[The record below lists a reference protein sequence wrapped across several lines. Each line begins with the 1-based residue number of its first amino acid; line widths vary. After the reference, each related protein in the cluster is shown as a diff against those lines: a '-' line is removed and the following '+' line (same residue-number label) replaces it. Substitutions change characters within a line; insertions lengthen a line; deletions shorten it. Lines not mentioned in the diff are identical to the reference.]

1 MSVIT
6 INNIS
11 KNFKE
16 VEALKNFSATFEE
29 NKIYGLLGRNG
40 AGKSTLLNLLT
51 NKIFPTSGEIL
62 IDGENVLENDKAL
75 SKMFCMS
82 DKNLYPES
90 FKIKQAFKWTKEF
103 FPDFDSDYATE
114 LSKKFGLDIKKRIKG
129 LSTGYNSIFKLIIA
143 LSANTPIVLFDE
155 PVLGLDANHRD
166 VFYKE
171 LIKNYSE
178 NPRTIIISTHLIEE
192 VSGII
197 EDVIIIKNGEKILD
211 DSVQNVLAKGY
222 SVSGAAGKVDEFI
235 IGKQTIGVDILGGLK
250 TAHIIGEIDGKSL
263 PDGLEI
269 TKLDLQKMFIQLTNS

>member
-6 INNIS
+6 VNDITKS
-11 KNFKE
+11 FKDTI
-16 VEALKNFSATFEE
+16 ALDNFSVTFEE

-40 AGKSTLLNLLT
+40 AGKSTLLNLMT

-62 IDGENVLENDKAL
+62 IDGENILENDKAL

-90 FKIKQAFKWTKEF
+90 FKVKQAVKWTKEF
-103 FPDFDSDYATE
+103 FPKFDADYANE
-114 LSKKFGLDIKKRIKG
+114 LAEKFGLGLKKRIKG
-129 LSTGYNSIFKLIIA
+129 LSTGYTSIFKLILA
-143 LSANTPIVLFDE
+143 LSVNTPIVLFDE

-166 VFYKE
+166 LFYKE

-192 VSGII
+192 VAGII
-197 EDVIIIKNGEKILD
+197 EDVVIIKNGKKILD
-211 DSVQNVLAKGY
+211 DSVQNVLSKGY
-222 SVSGAAGKVDEFI
+222 SVSGSGAKIDEFI
-235 IGKQTIGVDILGGLK
+235 KNKETIGVDSLGSLK
-250 TAHIIGEIDGKSL
+250 TAHIIGDIDSNI
-263 PDGLEI
+263 PDGLEV